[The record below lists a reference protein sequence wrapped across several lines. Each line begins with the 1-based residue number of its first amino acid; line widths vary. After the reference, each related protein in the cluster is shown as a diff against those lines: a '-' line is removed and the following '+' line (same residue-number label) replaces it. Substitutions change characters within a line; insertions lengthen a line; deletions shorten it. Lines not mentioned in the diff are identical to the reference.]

1 MGIKTVSPFKDKK
14 IMLCVTGSIAAYKAA
29 GICSRLLKEGAEVF
43 PVLSPNA
50 LYFINPVTFSALSGK
65 RAIFEQF
72 ENEDK
77 IYHISLSHSVDAI
90 LIAPA
95 TANTISKIAYGICD
109 NFLTTA
115 VVSSTCPVLIAPA
128 MNESMYLN
136 SLIQE
141 NIKKLS
147 CMGRYFF
154 VEPESGRLACGEEG
168 KGKLANDEAI
178 ISRLGELLKLKNDLA
193 GKKVVISAGGTV
205 EFIDSVRY
213 ISNES
218 SGKMG
223 FALAEEAY
231 FRGAE
236 VKLVSS
242 AKGIGAPYGVKF
254 ISVRDTEEM
263 KKTMLEAFKNSDIA
277 IMAAAVSDIVPEKK
291 YDYKLKK
298 NDDIISKLKFR
309 ENINILQLLSE
320 SRKKGQYLAGFAA
333 ESSENIENAYSKLH
347 ERNIDMIIMN
357 NISRKDIGFGSDF
370 NEISVIKKYGGVVK
384 IDKDTKRKIAG
395 RIWDEI
401 IKSIHDLGN
410 F

>member
-1 MGIKTVSPFKDKK
+1 
-14 IMLCVTGSIAAYKAA
+14 
-29 GICSRLLKEGAEVF
+29 
-43 PVLSPNA
+43 
-50 LYFINPVTFSALSGK
+50 
-65 RAIFEQF
+65 
-72 ENEDK
+72 
-77 IYHISLSHSVDAI
+77 
-90 LIAPA
+90 
-95 TANTISKIAYGICD
+95 
-109 NFLTTA
+109 
-115 VVSSTCPVLIAPA
+115 
-128 MNESMYLN
+128 
-136 SLIQE
+136 
-141 NIKKLS
+141 
-147 CMGRYFF
+147 MGRYFF

-168 KGKLANDEAI
+168 KGKLANDDVI
-178 ISRLGELLKLKNDLA
+178 ISRLGELIKLKNCLA
-193 GKKVVISAGGTV
+193 GKKVVVSAGGTV

-236 VKLVSS
+236 VKLVSG
-242 AKGIGAPYGVKF
+242 AKGIAKPYGVEF
-254 ISVRDTEEM
+254 TAVRDTEEM
-263 KKTMLEAFKNSDIA
+263 KKAMLDAFKNSDIA

-320 SRKKGQYLAGFAA
+320 SRRKGQYLAGFAA
-333 ESSENIENAYSKLH
+333 ESSDNIEDAYSKIQG
-347 ERNIDMIIMN
+347 RNIDMIIMN

-370 NEISVIKKYGGVVK
+370 NEVSVIKKDGGVVK
-384 IDKDTKRKIAG
+384 IERDTKRKIAG

-401 IKSIHDLGN
+401 IKSLNDLGN